1 MKKFVSFLVLALMS
15 LVFFSSCFQKY
26 REPGTDDGTGV
37 SASSKWD
44 WKGTAPFSG
53 ILGGEQR
60 TPPKNSTLEKVISNK
75 VGLIYGT
82 ITEPAN
88 SEINFSSRMYTI
100 IIEQDLK
107 PGIHISIGDQNMIN
121 FNFTYMPAQEII
133 PGKSPKVFGT
143 HKLVLKLIRNDEDVM
158 EGYFYGKIRNVQ
170 NTSEIME
177 VKDAYFR
184 IEKSGAIIVN

>member
-1 MKKFVSFLVLALMS
+1 MKRVLSFLVLAAM
-15 LVFFSSCFQKY
+15 LVSFSSCFQKY
-26 REPGTDDGTGV
+26 REPEADDGTGV
-37 SASSKWD
+37 SAASKWD

-60 TPPKNSTLEKVISNK
+60 NAPTNSKIEKAISNK
-75 VGLIYGT
+75 VGLFNGT
-82 ITEPAN
+82 IIEPLTNNERTA
-88 SEINFSSRMYTI
+88 RTYTI
-100 IIEQDLK
+100 VVEQKLK
-107 PGIHISIGDQNMIN
+107 PGIHVSIGDMNMIN
-121 FNFTYMPAQEII
+121 FNLMYIPEQEVI
-133 PGKSPKVFGT
+133 PGKPMKTFGT
-143 HKLVLKLIRNDEDVM
+143 HKLVLKLIRNDDDVV